1 MSGFFD
7 TLSKRDGETDKK
19 RFIIGGTV
27 AVAFLHNNPGLH
39 ITTHTYLS
47 GFVTFKIR
55 REKSSSSAMLPLLW
69 RL

>member
-47 GFVTFKIR
+47 GFVTFISTNQVSPFNITK
-55 REKSSSSAMLPLLW
+55 
-69 RL
+69 